1 MLKLIKGYVYI
12 SCQDEDSTNQA
23 GKVLVTIQ
31 GENVKHLMQVRIKI
45 QSKIIFVN

>member
-1 MLKLIKGYVYI
+1 MLKLIKGDVYI

-31 GENVKHLMQVRIKI
+31 GENVKHLMQV
-45 QSKIIFVN
+45 